1 MHSAVKSMLDKYR
14 PQSLSDYE
22 NALKEI
28 IQEIALLGMWR
39 AKFFETAAFY
49 GGTALRILYG
59 LDRFSEDMDFSLLKA
74 NPNFD
79 ISAYETSLVREL
91 NAFDFD
97 VSVDKKVKI
106 HPSSIESAFIKA
118 NTLIHLIKIE
128 APVKSH
134 KSQLLKIKLEVDT
147 NPPADANTEAISVFR
162 PIPFTVKT
170 FDQPSLFAGK
180 LAATL
185 YRPYKFNTKG
195 RDWYDFLWYVSRG
208 TSLNLPH
215 FKARIVQIGKWD
227 HDKPLAL
234 KDVKWLLHA
243 RIETLNLDQAI
254 NDVLPFVKDQ
264 GAVEGWTK
272 DLLHS
277 AVDRI

>member
-28 IQEIALLGMWR
+28 ILEIALLGMWR

-97 VSVDKKVKI
+97 VSVNKKVKI
-106 HPSSIESAFIKA
+106 QPSSIESAFIK
-118 NTLIHLIKIE
+118 
-128 APVKSH
+128 
-134 KSQLLKIKLEVDT
+134 
-147 NPPADANTEAISVFR
+147 
-162 PIPFTVKT
+162 KT
-170 FDQPSLFAGK
+170 
-180 LAATL
+180 
-185 YRPYKFNTKG
+185 
-195 RDWYDFLWYVSRG
+195 
-208 TSLNLPH
+208 H
-215 FKARIVQIGKWD
+215 
-227 HDKPLAL
+227 
-234 KDVKWLLHA
+234 
-243 RIETLNLDQAI
+243 
-254 NDVLPFVKDQ
+254 
-264 GAVEGWTK
+264 
-272 DLLHS
+272 
-277 AVDRI
+277 